1 MKKRGISILLAL
13 LLLLSLLPG
22 TALAQGGTVRVIVEN
37 RTFTETVD
45 GFSPAWTGTLFDE
58 TVTYADG
65 MTCQTALET
74 AAGQAGAAP
83 DILSSGYGDYLNGVN
98 GLSAGDYPRKTGAYN
113 MSGWLV
119 ALNDWYGNDGLSTAV
134 AAGDTVRFSYSCD
147 GGPDVGSDWSSDD
160 VSLKA
165 LALSAGVLDPAFD
178 PNTTTYSLTL
188 PAGTTELTVTPT
200 AANRYNKATVLTA
213 GETEARWGART
224 VAVRSGDAVT
234 VEIQHVG
241 YDDPVVTSRQYR
253 LNLTVSSAAHKCAA
267 FTDVEDDWARAGI
280 CRMAE
285 AGIMNGTSP
294 TTFSPGAATTR
305 AMLVMVLYRLA
316 AANTQAASAPFPDTA
331 LGTWYTDAVDW
342 AAKNDIVRGYPDG
355 TFLPDRPVT
364 REEAATI
371 LYRYYASGGSSGL
384 TETLSAFTDAGSV
397 QPYAR
402 DAMRWAVQ
410 NGVINGMSPTTL
422 VPQGAATRAQLAAIL
437 ARIVS
442 VHTPLDAVQLYT
454 LTKIPAPGYG
464 DEWVVFDTARLR
476 SGATPAYE
484 TGWYEKLAAQVSA
497 TNGTLNARY
506 ATDYARVVLTVTAL
520 GRDATNVAGYD
531 LTAPL
536 QDVARV
542 TAQGVNGAI
551 YALLALDSGSYASDV
566 RGDYV
571 QAILDAQ
578 LADGGYTYRD
588 GDPADPDLTAM
599 ALQALAHCRGD
610 AAVDAAIDKALACLS
625 GMQRPD
631 GGFFSW
637 GDSSCES
644 TAQAIIALSELGV
657 ALDDGRFV
665 KGGSTLLDN
674 LLTFQLK
681 DGSFCHTKSDGTT
694 NLYATEQA
702 FRALVAVECGA
713 LYSVR

>member
-1 MKKRGISILLAL
+1 
-13 LLLLSLLPG
+13 
-22 TALAQGGTVRVIVEN
+22 
-37 RTFTETVD
+37 
-45 GFSPAWTGTLFDE
+45 
-58 TVTYADG
+58 
-65 MTCQTALET
+65 
-74 AAGQAGAAP
+74 
-83 DILSSGYGDYLNGVN
+83 
-98 GLSAGDYPRKTGAYN
+98 
-113 MSGWLV
+113 
-119 ALNDWYGNDGLSTAV
+119 
-134 AAGDTVRFSYSCD
+134 
-147 GGPDVGSDWSSDD
+147 
-160 VSLKA
+160 
-165 LALSAGVLDPAFD
+165 
-178 PNTTTYSLTL
+178 
-188 PAGTTELTVTPT
+188 
-200 AANRYNKATVLTA
+200 
-213 GETEARWGART
+213 
-224 VAVRSGDAVT
+224 
-234 VEIQHVG
+234 
-241 YDDPVVTSRQYR
+241 
-253 LNLTVSSAAHKCAA
+253 
-267 FTDVEDDWARAGI
+267 
-280 CRMAE
+280 
-285 AGIMNGTSP
+285 MNGTSP